1 MSWRQAANSASSA
14 TAATEPVKRSLGV
27 ALMRHLRHT
36 ARIQALQKR
45 AHARQIE
52 LGIRRLDAQ
61 EEAVAGAKANR
72 EELNSGWNGM
82 GRPFSASIPNAPAK
96 PANRIVISK
105 VTGMNAG

>member
-14 TAATEPVKRSLGV
+14 TAATEPVKRSLEV

-36 ARIQALQKR
+36 ARIQALQER

-61 EEAVAGAKANR
+61 EEAVAGGEGESRRIKQRVDWHGQAIQRQHSKRAR
-72 EELNSGWNGM
+72 QTCKQI
-82 GRPFSASIPNAPAK
+82 GRAH
-96 PANRIVISK
+96 
-105 VTGMNAG
+105 